1 MEETFEGQDKRQYFR
16 VSPALGN
23 PVNVRFNWQDT
34 MINSQHVRDIS
45 LGGVAFAFPL
55 DIVQP
60 SLGTTISEIDL
71 EIPYQGGVPVQG
83 VVCRY
88 DTLPDHSTSVCAIQF
103 TRIPTGAERK
113 LFQYINQR
121 QRELRWF
128 TKES

>member
-1 MEETFEGQDKRQYFR
+1 MGAAFQGPEKRQYFR

-23 PVNVRFNWQDT
+23 PVSVQFNWQDT
-34 MINSQHVRDIS
+34 TINSQRVRDIS
-45 LGGVAFAFPL
+45 LGGVAFTMSS
-55 DIVQP
+55 DNEQP

-71 EIPYQGGVPVQG
+71 EIPYQGCVPVQG

-88 DTLPDHSTSVCAIQF
+88 DTLPDHSTPVCAIQF
-103 TRIPTGAERK
+103 TRIPTEAERK